1 MIRQA
6 LALALLA
13 ATACDRRSDN
23 GGAAPWRTVFDSTG
37 DTIVARTTGE
47 VPNELIRRLVL
58 ERQIGEAE
66 GNDTVT
72 FGQIQAIAV
81 TGDNRIFVFDQQGP
95 SLKLFDSS
103 GKFVRFVG
111 HKGGGPGEFEQVN
124 GMDISPNGGLVLWDA
139 SHGRVNVYS
148 RAGDFS
154 AQWRAP
160 ISGYFSWNGLHTD
173 REGSIVLTGPIGPIG
188 VFGEQGFFR
197 FDSAGT
203 LLDTI
208 RIPKW
213 IDSTPQLTASAGTPP
228 QVRQSMPLP
237 FAPQLTYTWSWGG
250 SLISGPS
257 HPYHIDVSSAGAKP
271 LKIMGPGERVAVLPG
286 EEDDERQWLTTSMR
300 SQFPNWSWNGPD
312 IPAYKPAYASV
323 WTGYD
328 GRIWV
333 SIYSRA
339 EPLKVPEPAW
349 DSTPGNPP
357 PPLRHYREPNVY
369 DVFES
374 DGTYLGRLRVNR
386 GQQVWRM
393 RGNNVW
399 GVLTDSSGVAYVARW
414 RVEPPFELS
423 VRR

>member
-1 MIRQA
+1 MIRQV
-6 LALALLA
+6 LAFAVLTA
-13 ATACDRRSDN
+13 AACNSRSN
-23 GGAAPWRTVFDSTG
+23 SGGAVPLRTVFDSTG
-37 DTIVARTTGE
+37 DTIVARTTGQ
-47 VPNELIRRLVL
+47 VPNELVRRLEL
-58 ERQIGEAE
+58 EQQIGGAE

-95 SLKLFDSS
+95 SLKLVDSS
-103 GKFVRFVG
+103 GRFQRFVG
-111 HKGGGPGEFEQVN
+111 RKGGGPGEFEQVN
-124 GMDISPNGGLVLWDA
+124 GMNALPNGGLALWDA

-148 RAGDFS
+148 AAGDFRY
-154 AQWRAP
+154 QWRVP
-160 ISGYFSWNGLHTD
+160 VSGYFSWNGLHTD
-173 REGSIVLTGPIGPIG
+173 REGSIVLTGPLGPIG

-203 LLDTI
+203 LRDTV

-237 FAPQLTYTWSWGG
+237 FAPQLSYTWSWAG

-257 HPYHIDVSSAGAKP
+257 DPYHIYLSSAGAKP
-271 LKIMGPGERVAVLPG
+271 LKIVGPGERVTVLPA
-286 EEDDERQWLTTSMR
+286 EKDDELQSLTASMR

-333 SIYSRA
+333 SLCSRA
-339 EPLKVPEPAW
+339 EALKVPEPAW
-349 DSTPGNPP
+349 DSTPGSPP

-374 DGTYLGRLRVNR
+374 NGTYLGRVRLKR
-386 GQQVWRM
+386 GQQLMRM
-393 RGNNVW
+393 RGNNTW
-399 GVLTDSSGVAYVARW
+399 GVLTDSLGVAFVARW
-414 RVEPPFELS
+414 RVEPPF
-423 VRR
+423 